1 MVDPALPFLRG
12 YEGFKVEQ
20 CCGGLLLCKCWN
32 SNAEKDEWD
41 LVVCNPVTEQ
51 WSVLPP
57 IVFLDEEDCE
67 PVCSRRLDG
76 FLGFDMAVPSR
87 FVVLVPLVG

>member
-1 MVDPALPFLRG
+1 
-12 YEGFKVEQ
+12 
-20 CCGGLLLCKCWN
+20 
-32 SNAEKDEWD
+32 
-41 LVVCNPVTEQ
+41 VCNPVTEQ